1 MKNLLPL
8 LQLSNF
14 FVAAYALVNFSVF
27 HATVTRQPGVIF
39 KKRKKKTL
47 PNSHNNNNPGWRP
60 SFKYY
65 NEWVSLLGTF
75 LCVFVM
81 FAVDWLTAI
90 VTFVVVIVL
99 YMYIAYAKPGET
111 AIPQKLRF
119 SNIFFYLK
127 IEANW
132 GSSTQGQQFVTA
144 LKGVQV
150 IKKNRLCEVK
160 VCKSCCLLY

>member
-27 HATVTRQPGVIF
+27 HATVTRQPGIF
-39 KKRKKKTL
+39 KIKIIKHHRI
-47 PNSHNNNNPGWRP
+47 PIVIIIIHAGWRP

-111 AIPQKLRF
+111 
-119 SNIFFYLK
+119 
-127 IEANW
+127 
-132 GSSTQGQQFVTA
+132 T
-144 LKGVQV
+144 
-150 IKKNRLCEVK
+150 
-160 VCKSCCLLY
+160 